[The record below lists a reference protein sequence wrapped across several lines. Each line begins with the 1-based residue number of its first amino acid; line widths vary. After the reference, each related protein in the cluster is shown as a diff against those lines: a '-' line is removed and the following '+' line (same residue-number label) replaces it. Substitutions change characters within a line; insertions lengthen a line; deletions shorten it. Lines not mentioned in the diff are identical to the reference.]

1 MYSNINLYGDKYMY
15 YNENLY
21 GDNYKSYLLIT
32 YCVWTYMVM
41 V

>member
-15 YNENLY
+15 CNENLY